1 MCMGNP
7 KNKPTW
13 LFLSHASA
21 QYYLRDFSFFHFL
34 PHPISFFLC
43 LLWLWWHHLYFS
55 MSQGFQTTVLE
66 SEYSIFT
73 WFLHIDSLS
82 LVLVFCS
89 ISQPLEPSDPP
100 ANWTNTN
107 ITALT
112 LLHPW
117 TQEIFHVSNNPQ
129 SLTVNANYLQESPYS
144 PTWSLLRVVAS
155 WYPGSSQSPCQ
166 PQNLKETHSHQY
178 QIVTSI
184 CGTPRSAGTMPSNL
198 GKKHTHCYQRLKEKT
213 AIQHR
218 WRRKGNSKDACH
230 CQVPDRYVR
239 SQPDLQNTGPHLAN
253 SSNPLWDHW
262 VASALVVKASRKD
275 QRKAPRIVRAWAL
288 HQCVWA

>member
-1 MCMGNP
+1 MIASSLLLN
-7 KNKPTW
+7 
-13 LFLSHASA
+13 LSRVSNCSLRKWVYHI
-21 QYYLRDFSFFHFL
+21 YL
-34 PHPISFFLC
+34 
-43 LLWLWWHHLYFS
+43 
-55 MSQGFQTTVLE
+55 V
-66 SEYSIFT
+66 
-73 WFLHIDSLS
+73 LHIDSLS
-82 LVLVFCS
+82 LVFVFCS
-89 ISQPLEPSDPP
+89 NSQPLEPSDRP

-117 TQEIFHVSNNPQ
+117 TQEIFHVTNNPQ

-144 PTWSLLRVVAS
+144 PTSSLLRVVAS
-155 WYPGSSQSPCQ
+155 WCSSQSPCQ
-166 PQNLKETHSHQY
+166 PQKLKETHSHQY

-184 CGTPRSAGTMPSNL
+184 CGTPHSAGTMPSNL
-198 GKKHTHCYQRLKEKT
+198 EKKHTHSYQRLRKKT
-213 AIQHR
+213 ATQHL

-253 SSNPLWDHW
+253 ASNPLWHNW
-262 VASALVVKASRKD
+262 EPSALVVKASWKD
-275 QRKAPRIVRAWAL
+275 QRKAPQIVHAWAL